1 MVKGM
6 NSVKANSF
14 GYANTE
20 PSMNDKFKACVETM
34 GSPSLVDD
42 DIVRPCM
49 KIQELSRNE
58 IVAQKCVVTDC
69 NVGDYAVHNHRPAF
83 GGNRCHLRNFCDIP
97 ANDSLIKPIGFIVQS
112 RTKGDF

>member
-6 NSVKANSF
+6 NSVKAKSF

-20 PSMNDKFKACVETM
+20 PSMNLNRFKACVETM

-58 IVAQKCVVTDC
+58 VVAQKCVVTDS
-69 NVGDYAVHNHRPAF
+69 NARNYAVHNHRPAF
-83 GGNRCHLRNFCDIP
+83 GGNWRHLRNFCDIP
-97 ANDSLIKPIGFIVQS
+97 AHDSLKQ
-112 RTKGDF
+112 